1 MNFTFDDNGYL
12 YPPKIFETD
21 IHSFETIFATNE
33 RRSALYNVLQ
43 NYILDL
49 KTTLNSP
56 FQMWIDG
63 SFVTQKK
70 MPNDIDLVTFVNA
83 PNYFYNEEA
92 LWELLKKYRRL
103 DAHYSIVYSFHHRL
117 RRTTD
122 WDMEK
127 YKELFL
133 SDRDNIKKG
142 LIQLNF

>member
-92 LWELLKKYRRL
+92 LW
-103 DAHYSIVYSFHHRL
+103 
-117 RRTTD
+117 
-122 WDMEK
+122 
-127 YKELFL
+127 
-133 SDRDNIKKG
+133 
-142 LIQLNF
+142 